1 MNSINIG
8 WDSTKQAEMPYFH
21 CGISGQKGNERKWK
35 TGKTKKKTKTKQKQ
49 KKHLRMNKSKEN
61 TLIYEHMYIYT
72 HSQTFKQINIDAHI
86 HIFT

>member
-35 TGKTKKKTKTKQKQ
+35 TGKTKKNKKQKQ

>member
-1 MNSINIG
+1 MENWEN
-8 WDSTKQAEMPYFH
+8 
-21 CGISGQKGNERKWK
+21 
-35 TGKTKKKTKTKQKQ
+35 KKKTKTKQKQ
-49 KKHLRMNKSKEN
+49 KKHLRMNKLKEN

>member
-35 TGKTKKKTKTKQKQ
+35 TGKTKKNKNKTKTKK
-49 KKHLRMNKSKEN
+49 
-61 TLIYEHMYIYT
+61 LIYEHMYIYT